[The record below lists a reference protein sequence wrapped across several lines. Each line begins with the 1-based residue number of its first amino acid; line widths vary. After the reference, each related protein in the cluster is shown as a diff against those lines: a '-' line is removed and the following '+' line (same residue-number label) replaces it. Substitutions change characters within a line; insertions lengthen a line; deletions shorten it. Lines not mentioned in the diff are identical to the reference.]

1 MLVSPWHPSSLMALP
16 PESFARLTPQTPDR
30 AYAEAVDFQGSKAG
44 DGGNGR
50 LTPRLGD
57 AAIAVSL
64 LILQLAGIY
73 MLESYDLG
81 IGREMDAFGLVIAM
95 GMSLPIAW
103 RHRFPRSVL
112 WTVFLAWIAYV
123 GLSYS
128 DSTGIFGP
136 IVAMYGVGL
145 YLRRREA
152 ALHGGSVLALA
163 VSWTAIGTVVYED
176 IHVLALVSTA
186 IALGLPLLIGL
197 VDNRRHAR
205 LVELEVAHSQRAQAQ
220 RAAAHDAVRVERAR
234 IARELHDV
242 VAHEMTVMTLQAEGA
257 KRRVSPSDSDVTQAL
272 QTISDSGRRGLTEM
286 QRMIGVLRASEEE
299 AETAVAEDRA
309 AHTGVA
315 ASSPEHDGAYFNDLS
330 PMPSLA
336 ELPTLVQ
343 KVEDS
348 GLPVH
353 LELTGTSHVPAGVE
367 LSAYRIVQESLTNA
381 MKHAGPGATAQVRVQ
396 RKRDVVT
403 VTVED
408 DGRGIISEVATASGG
423 HGLAGM
429 RERVAALGGA
439 IECGTRTGG
448 GFRVHAVLPSSD
460 DQIAASRRR
469 ARSATASTNTSGS
482 RA

>member
-1 MLVSPWHPSSLMALP
+1 MPTV
-16 PESFARLTPQTPDR
+16 R
-30 AYAEAVDFQGSKAG
+30 AYADSVDTQENTLRRSVAA
-44 DGGNGR
+44 R

-81 IGREMDAFGLVIAM
+81 TGRQMDALGLVIAM
-95 GMSLPIAW
+95 GMSLPVAW

-112 WTVFLAWIAYV
+112 WVAFLSWLAYV

-136 IVAMYGVGL
+136 VVAMYGVGL
-145 YLRRREA
+145 YLKRREA
-152 ALHGGSVLALA
+152 VLHGCGVIAIAVL
-163 VSWTAIGTVVYED
+163 WTIVGTVVYED
-176 IHVLALVSTA
+176 VHVLSIVSVV

-205 LVELEVAHSQRAQAQ
+205 LIELEVAHSQRAQAQ
-220 RAAAHDAVRVERAR
+220 RTAAHDAVRAERAR

-257 KRRVSPSDSDVTQAL
+257 KRRVSPSDSDVAQAL
-272 QTISDSGRRGLTEM
+272 QTISESGRRGLTEM

-299 AETAVAEDRA
+299 AEIAVAADRA
-309 AHTGVA
+309 ATAGESPA
-315 ASSPEHDGAYFNDLS
+315 APEHDGAYFDDLS

-336 ELPTLVQ
+336 ELPTLAQ
-343 KVEDS
+343 KVEHS

-353 LELTGTSHVPAGVE
+353 LEVTGTSHVPAGVE

-381 MKHAGPGATAQVRVQ
+381 MKHAGPGATAQVRVHRQ
-396 RKRDVVT
+396 RDVVT

-408 DGRGIISEVATASGG
+408 DGRGVITEVATARGG

-429 RERVAALGGA
+429 RERVAALGGE
-439 IECGTRTGG
+439 IECGARSGG

-460 DQIAASRRR
+460 DQIATSRR
-469 ARSATASTNTSGS
+469 ARTPSRTATRTEFPA
-482 RA
+482 